1 MISHAI
7 IFGSDLKDIVEE
19 DYVGWTIVIFKITG
33 FMCAIIFIV
42 LGCYIAY
49 YRSVVKV
56 DAIKS
61 IEKMTLYCLVSFA
74 VIGLTHSTFCI
85 YFAIAEEITV
95 DKVLHPDY
103 NIEKKSMTASTLAT
117 CI

>member
-1 MISHAI
+1 
-7 IFGSDLKDIVEE
+7 
-19 DYVGWTIVIFKITG
+19 
-33 FMCAIIFIV
+33 MCAIIFIV

-56 DAIKS
+56 DAIRS

-74 VIGLTHSTFCI
+74 VIGITHSAFCI

-95 DKVLHPDY
+95 DEVLYPDY
-103 NIEKKSMTASTLAT
+103 NIKKKSMTASTLAT